1 MAVRR
6 RSGLV
11 LGAARPLA
19 DDIAA
24 ALGLVVWDLEFR
36 REAGRETLRVA
47 VDRPG
52 ATGVD
57 AGGVASFAEAL
68 SRELDA
74 VDAVPG
80 EGRYLLEVTSP
91 GAERKLRRPEEFAL
105 VVGRPVRLTF
115 KDGREPATGRIAEAS
130 AVELVVDTGEAE
142 PLRVPYELISQA
154 RLTVPGA

>member
-11 LGAARPLA
+11 LGAVRPLA
-19 DDIAA
+19 DQVAEA
-24 ALGLVVWDLEFR
+24 QGLVVWDLEFR

-47 VDRPG
+47 VDRAG
-52 ATGVD
+52 ASGVD
-57 AGGVASFAEAL
+57 AEGIASFAEAL
-68 SRELDA
+68 SRKLDL

-80 EGRYLLEVTSP
+80 DGRYLLEVTSP
-91 GAERKLRRPEEFAL
+91 GAERKLRRPEEFTL

-115 KDGREPATGRIAEAS
+115 KDGREPVTGRIADAGTS
-130 AVELVVDTGEAE
+130 DLVVETGEPE